1 MFVFFLKKKTYE
13 NFDLINL
20 LITLAVALKFY
31 YLWLTSSSITE
42 TSILNGMWRTLFDK
56 VGLNSKTGS

>member
-42 TSILNGMWRTLFDK
+42 TSILNGMWRNLFDK